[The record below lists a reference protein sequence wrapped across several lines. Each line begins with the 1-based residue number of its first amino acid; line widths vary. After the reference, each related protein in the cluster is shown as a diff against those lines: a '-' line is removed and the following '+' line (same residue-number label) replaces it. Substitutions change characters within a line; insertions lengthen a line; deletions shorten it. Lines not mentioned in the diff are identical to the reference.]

1 MVVKIEPATEHC
13 ETCFRYNQNKVEA
26 GHAMVLYMANID
38 DPNDP
43 LATLERY
50 ERASRRCQKP
60 SFHMSI
66 NPSDTDGMSD
76 EQITEFVKE
85 LMAGM
90 GYGDQPVILYK
101 HLDIDRIHYHVVS
114 VRVDKEGKKI
124 KDSNEQRR
132 CQALLKKL
140 AAKYGFTIGNGQKKK
155 EEPDDKAF
163 TSKAAPHFLDPEG
176 FHKWLQDNPPPDTF
190 PEDAVF
196 VEKVTV
202 KKFSPKKGDYS
213 HQIEQLVEQA
223 LKYNFTSI
231 NQYKAL
237 MKSFR
242 VHVDFKRKGLDVH
255 VTYAGINP
263 KTGKRC
269 MEPIKD
275 KKLNIP
281 NLEDIN
287 LHMEQS
293 SEKHDPEAKRRIV
306 NALNIAMNHCTSE
319 AEVRKMLAKLNISM
333 TLTKNKQGQISSVTY
348 VDHQT
353 KHVYAD
359 GQVKGF
365 GAAEWEK
372 ARLERWGE
380 AAPKDERKA
389 SPMAEAFEILM
400 EAAEQQKDLSWMDD
414 VYFKER
420 RRGPRRY

>member
-1 MVVKIEPATEHC
+1 
-13 ETCFRYNQNKVEA
+13 
-26 GHAMVLYMANID
+26 
-38 DPNDP
+38 
-43 LATLERY
+43 
-50 ERASRRCQKP
+50 
-60 SFHMSI
+60 
-66 NPSDTDGMSD
+66 
-76 EQITEFVKE
+76 
-85 LMAGM
+85 
-90 GYGDQPVILYK
+90 
-101 HLDIDRIHYHVVS
+101 
-114 VRVDKEGKKI
+114 
-124 KDSNEQRR
+124 
-132 CQALLKKL
+132 
-140 AAKYGFTIGNGQKKK
+140 
-155 EEPDDKAF
+155 
-163 TSKAAPHFLDPEG
+163 
-176 FHKWLQDNPPPDTF
+176 
-190 PEDAVF
+190 
-196 VEKVTV
+196 
-202 KKFSPKKGDYS
+202 
-213 HQIEQLVEQA
+213 
-223 LKYNFTSI
+223 
-231 NQYKAL
+231 

-353 KHVYAD
+353 KHVFAD

-414 VYFKER
+414 IYFKER
-420 RRGPRRY
+420 RRGPRR